1 MKLTREQ
8 NNEIL
13 KRKLLFSAA
22 KLFVQNGYTA
32 TSLRKICDDAKVNIG
47 SFVNLY
53 GCKENLMSEIVKYVL
68 QAQFEKT
75 DMFLS
80 GTNYDKIQM
89 YAAETTLQLWMA
101 EADENIRELYI
112 VAYSLQ
118 NTSEIIQE
126 MITEKLE
133 DIFKEHLPNLE
144 RKDFY
149 MLEIASGGIM
159 RGFLTKASPHMAGI
173 YALEGEYYSTNPYLD
188 EYNSLTGEDKV
199 NRLENLAMTS
209 AKIIRSDDGVAYS
222 PRVQG
227 AGMVNIENLLKS
239 KVLIKGDGEKA
250 KVSLK
255 EIGNE
260 FSFNFDVTNITEED
274 VNFDKISIEL
284 LTDGYTNEADEYYV
298 GDTIKL
304 TENEIE
310 EIIMPESFTVKSG
323 ETEKFT
329 AKGKLKQEFLD
340 ENKKIFANG
349 FFIDGFIGLDMTNDE
364 TYAAVPFTGIYGEWY
379 NGNMKIF
386 GKTTYDEGGSYL

>member
-22 KLFVQNGYTA
+22 KLFVKNGYTA

-53 GCKENLMSEIVKYVL
+53 GCKENLMCEIVKYVL

-75 DMFLS
+75 EMFLS

-144 RKDFY
+144 TKDFY

-159 RGFLTKASPHMAGI
+159 RGFLTKPCDMWFTMN
-173 YALEGEYYSTNPYLD
+173 EKVKNF
-188 EYNSLTGEDKV
+188 LTTTL
-199 NRLENLAMTS
+199 RL
-209 AKIIRSDDGVAYS
+209 Y
-222 PRVQG
+222 
-227 AGMVNIENLLKS
+227 
-239 KVLIKGDGEKA
+239 
-250 KVSLK
+250 KVS
-255 EIGNE
+255 
-260 FSFNFDVTNITEED
+260 EE
-274 VNFDKISIEL
+274 K
-284 LTDGYTNEADEYYV
+284 TNEVIEFVNKFDYK
-298 GDTIKL
+298 TIARKTIDSL
-304 TENEIE
+304 IAEISE
-310 EIIMPESFTVKSG
+310 KSM
-323 ETEKFT
+323 
-329 AKGKLKQEFLD
+329 A
-340 ENKKIFANG
+340 
-349 FFIDGFIGLDMTNDE
+349 
-364 TYAAVPFTGIYGEWY
+364 
-379 NGNMKIF
+379 
-386 GKTTYDEGGSYL
+386 